1 MFQTYKNMSFA
12 RIFKLVAFAMIM
24 ASSPVFAADKTIMVL
39 GDSLVAGYGL
49 PLDQSFPAQLEKKLR
64 AEGKQVR
71 VINAGVSGETSA
83 GLLSRLDWALSEKPD
98 YAIIVTGGNDMLRA
112 VDPKVTRKNLKD
124 ILEIMKTRKIPVLL
138 AGMRSYKNL
147 GEIFGGQYQ
156 EMYETLAEE
165 YGAVHYEFF
174 LEGVAIN
181 AELNQQDG
189 LHPNEKGV
197 AVIVDKMLDD
207 VEELLEDK

>member
-1 MFQTYKNMSFA
+1 MSFA
-12 RIFKLVAFAMIM
+12 RIFKLAAILLIM
-24 ASSPVFAADKTIMVL
+24 ASAPALAAEKTIMVL

-49 PLDQSFPAQLEKKLR
+49 PLDRAFPAQLEKRLK
-64 AEGKQVR
+64 AEGRAVR
-71 VINAGVSGETSA
+71 VINAGVSGETTS

-112 VDPKVTRKNLKD
+112 IDPKVTRKNLKD
-124 ILEIMKTRKIPVLL
+124 ILETMKARKIPVLL

-165 YGAVHYEFF
+165 YDAVHYEFF
-174 LEGVAIN
+174 LDGVAIN
-181 AELNQQDG
+181 ADLNQQDG
-189 LHPNEKGV
+189 IHPNEKGV

-207 VEELLEDK
+207 VEDLLEKK